1 MSLNPEEE
9 SIILSLESA
18 TQKNAFSL
26 QQKEESKLKN
36 LINLLI
42 DLQLNKLESKLSY
55 LEEFEKLIWYE
66 KTELEVLQRMNIAEK
81 VNLAFKKNEL
91 LKQIH
96 QHNHN
101 VNSNAE
107 NANEKIIEK
116 SEINDSIVGNKVEE
130 EGEKKEEHEEH
141 EEKVENMEEERVD
154 SEFKMEEEK

>member
-18 TQKNAFSL
+18 TQKNSFSL
-26 QQKEESKLKN
+26 QQKEDNKLKN

-91 LKQIH
+91 LKQMH
-96 QHNHN
+96 QHSHN

-107 NANEKIIEK
+107 NLSEKINEKN
-116 SEINDSIVGNKVEE
+116 EINESQVENKVEE
-130 EGEKKEEHEEH
+130 E
-141 EEKVENMEEERVD
+141 EEKREENEEKIENMEEDIVD